1 VRLARG
7 RRSPSTRRPRQKGRR
22 VGPRVITV
30 PDLLSYDVIEISS
43 SAGKDS
49 LAMIAYVCALC
60 AALGILDRVVV
71 VHADLG
77 RFEWPG
83 TKEIAEAQAKHFGVR
98 FVVVKRPQGDFFDL
112 VRHYGHWPKPKTRF
126 CTAML
131 KRDQILRALTRLAA
145 EVRPRVE
152 LVEVV
157 RKGKVRRVPRPV
169 RVLNCIGLRAQ
180 ESPGRAAKEP
190 LTPRGRGTSGRQIVD
205 VWLPIQEMTTE
216 EVFAAC
222 ARTGAPMHP
231 AYAAGL
237 PRASCV
243 MCFYAPRAALIRAGR
258 LHPELLAEGVALEKE
273 IGHDFRHRLPL
284 LEIQQAIAAGEEPE
298 GPIESWCM

>member
-1 VRLARG
+1 MKRLRA
-7 RRSPSTRRPRQKGRR
+7 RRSSAARRPRQSGA
-22 VGPRVITV
+22 PRVIAV

-49 LAMIAYVCALC
+49 LAMLAYVCALC
-60 AALGILDRVVV
+60 SALGILDRVVV

-77 RFEWPG
+77 RQEWPG
-83 TKEIAEAQAKHFGVR
+83 TREIAEAQAQRFGVR

-131 KRDQILRALTRLAA
+131 KRDQILRALTRFAA
-145 EVRPRVE
+145 EVRPHLPMVE
-152 LVEVV
+152 IVH
-157 RKGKVRRVPRPV
+157 KGKIRRTKRPV
-169 RVLNCIGLRAQ
+169 RILNCIGLRAQ
-180 ESPGRAAKEP
+180 ESPGRAAKEA
-190 LTPRGRGTSGRQIVD
+190 LTLHGRGSSGRQQID
-205 VWLPIQEMTTE
+205 IWLPIQAMTTE

-258 LHPELLAEGVALEKE
+258 LHPELLAEGVALERE
-273 IGHDFRHRLPL
+273 IGHDFKHRLPL
-284 LEIQQAIAAGEEPE
+284 LQIQQAIAAGEEPE